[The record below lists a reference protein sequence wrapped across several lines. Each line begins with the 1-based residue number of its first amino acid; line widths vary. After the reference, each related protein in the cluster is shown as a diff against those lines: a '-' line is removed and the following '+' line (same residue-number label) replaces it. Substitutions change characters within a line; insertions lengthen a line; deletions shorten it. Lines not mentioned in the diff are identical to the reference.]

1 MTPEELAERIRRG
14 DRRALAKGI
23 TLVES
28 TRSDHREQAARLLEL
43 IMPHTG
49 NSIRVGISGVP
60 GVGKSTFIES
70 FGNHV
75 IDQGHRVAVLA
86 VDPTSALSGGSI
98 LGDKTRMESLSRNP
112 DAFIR
117 PSPAGQTLGGVARHT
132 RETLLLCEAAG
143 FDVIIVETVGVGQ
156 SETAVA
162 QMTDM
167 FLLLLLPGGG
177 DELQGIKRGIMELAD
192 LILVNK
198 ADGDQQ
204 AAANRTVADY
214 QMAVHFLHPR
224 SRHWHV
230 RVQPLSA
237 LKREGVDQVW
247 QTVEEYRLALGEAGE
262 IDARR
267 AAQARAWMWSE
278 TADILLAELKESDA
292 VKVLVSTLERD
303 VTEGRLPPTVAAK
316 KLIDTFRH

>member
-1 MTPEELAERIRRG
+1 METLAR
-14 DRRALAKGI
+14 
-23 TLVES
+23 
-28 TRSDHREQAARLLEL
+28 H
-43 IMPHTG
+43 
-49 NSIRVGISGVP
+49 
-60 GVGKSTFIES
+60 
-70 FGNHV
+70 
-75 IDQGHRVAVLA
+75 
-86 VDPTSALSGGSI
+86 
-98 LGDKTRMESLSRNP
+98 P
-112 DAFIR
+112 DAYIR
-117 PSPAGQTLGGVARHT
+117 PSPAGQTLGGVTRRT

-214 QMAVHFLHPR
+214 RMAVHFLHPR
-224 SRHWHV
+224 SRHWQ
-230 RVQPLSA
+230 VQVEPLSA
-237 LKREGVDQVW
+237 LQGEGVQKIW
-247 QTVEEYRLALGEAGE
+247 QTVEEYRQALGDAGE
-262 IDARR
+262 IESRR

-278 TADILLAELKESDA
+278 TADSLLGELKENEA
-292 VKVLVSTLERD
+292 VKALVDQLEAD
-303 VTEGRLPPTVAAK
+303 VTAGRIPATVAAK
-316 KLIDTFRH
+316 QLVEAFLG

>member
-247 QTVEEYRLALGEAGE
+247 QTVEEYRLALGEVGE

-292 VKVLVSTLERD
+292 VKALVSTLERD